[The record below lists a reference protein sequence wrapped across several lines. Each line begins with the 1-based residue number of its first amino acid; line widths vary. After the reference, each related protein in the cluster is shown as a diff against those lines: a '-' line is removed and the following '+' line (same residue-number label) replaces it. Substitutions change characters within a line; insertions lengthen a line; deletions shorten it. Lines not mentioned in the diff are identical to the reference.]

1 MCVSIFYMYII
12 YMIFYTLDCLKF
24 VWFCFVAADTLNNKV
39 IFRRNVQWGM
49 SLLRLWI
56 EMNHRICFKGN
67 ETFLGEWLLN
77 NVPLDIVQSI
87 LASDPWCHGMEML
100 SAFSKFGHVCWS
112 DPWFKNAAGPGA
124 NNCMSYVCYSQCS
137 TLNFVVFSS
146 RRRQVTRFSGRD
158 KLSVGRG

>member
-1 MCVSIFYMYII
+1 
-12 YMIFYTLDCLKF
+12 MIFYTLDCLKF

-100 SAFSKFGHVCWS
+100 SALLALCEGN
-112 DPWFKNAAGPGA
+112 P
-124 NNCMSYVCYSQCS
+124 
-137 TLNFVVFSS
+137 
-146 RRRQVTRFSGRD
+146 QVTGGFPPHMVSNAPFDVFFNVSLNKRLNKHSSCR
-158 KLSVGRG
+158 VYEMR